1 MRFILALTL
10 FLAATS
16 LSAEEF
22 SLKVK
27 AFDDKNQV
35 KAENAFC
42 VGSGEKAGHGK
53 NISPAVSWSNA
64 PKETQSFVLIMHDP
78 DVPTD
83 FSKAN
88 KKDAEIDD
96 NQPRQVFYHWVLADI
111 PAKTKAL
118 KEGAEGKGV
127 KLNRLKPG
135 KAKIGTRGLN
145 DYTKFMKDDKKM
157 AGNYAGYDG
166 PCPPWNDARPHRYI
180 FTLYALKVKSLNLPK
195 NFTGAD
201 VVAALPGK
209 VLAQT
214 KVEGRYSLNPRLVQ

>member
-1 MRFILALTL
+1 MRILTLLFIL
-10 FLAATS
+10 FATTA

-22 SLKVK
+22 ALKVDALDAK
-27 AFDDKNQV
+27 KQITPDHAFCIGADDK
-35 KAENAFC
+35 
-42 VGSGEKAGHGK
+42 SGHGK
-53 NISPAVSWSNA
+53 NISPAVSWEGA
-64 PKETQSFVLIMHDP
+64 PKEAQSFVLVMHDP

-83 FSKAN
+83 FSVAG
-88 KKDAEIDD
+88 KKGVEIDG

-111 PAKTKAL
+111 PAKTKAI

-127 KLNRLKPG
+127 KLNRTKPG
-135 KAKIGTRGLN
+135 KAKIGVRGLN
-145 DYTKFMKDDKKM
+145 DYTKFMKDDKKL
-157 AGNYAGYDG
+157 AGTYAGYDG

-214 KVEGRYSLNPRLVQ
+214 KVEGRYSLNPRLAQ